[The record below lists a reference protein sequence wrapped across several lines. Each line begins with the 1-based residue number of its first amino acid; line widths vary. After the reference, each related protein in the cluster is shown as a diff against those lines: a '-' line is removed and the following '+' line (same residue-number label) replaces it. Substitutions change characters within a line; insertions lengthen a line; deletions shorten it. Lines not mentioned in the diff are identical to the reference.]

1 MFLSSYSAVTRV
13 TELDWGETATLEAAG
28 GARLAVACLPCQH
41 WSRRTFADRNTSL
54 WASWSLRGEG
64 ASVFFGGDTGY
75 AGVFRT
81 LGERAGPFDL
91 ALIGIG
97 A

>member
-1 MFLSSYSAVTRV
+1 V
-13 TELDWGETATLEAAG
+13 TELDWGEAAPLEGAG
-28 GARLAVACLPCQH
+28 GAVLTAACLPCQH
-41 WSRRTFADRNTSL
+41 WSRRTLLDRNTSL
-54 WASWSLRGEG
+54 WASWSLRAGG

-75 AGVFRT
+75 AGVFKT

-97 A
+97 ACVSGLCMPR